1 MNRARLAAPIALG
14 AILLVG
20 QDAYPQ
26 NAATPETLAP
36 KLEEIERSI
45 EATSSARERLSREAA
60 SIERELA
67 QLRQRSIAI
76 AAAIQANEA
85 READVLAR
93 VKALAELEAGQSAA
107 LEQRRIELVALIMAL
122 QRIARQPPES
132 LLLAPESPI
141 DTARRAKLLGHAV
154 PRIEAMAA
162 DLSREVSRLAATRA
176 GLAAERIALADNQ
189 EKLAADRRALATLI
203 ERKGQLHAETA
214 AEQRVAQQRLDRLAR
229 QSGDVRE
236 LIEKLVAERARREA
250 EERRQREEAARL
262 AAERQAAERQAA
274 ERQAAERQAAE
285 RHSALERAAEEAAR
299 RERESAA
306 KRQASLPPPAPSP
319 ALGAPGRLAEP
330 QGQMVQPVRGKVVLG
345 YGQPGDGGQS
355 QRGVT
360 FETRPGAQ
368 VVAPYGGQIAFAGP
382 FRAYGLILIIE
393 HSEGYHSLL
402 AGLGRI
408 DSVVGQWVAAGEPVG
423 AAEESG
429 ASNPRFYVEL
439 RRNGQPIDPLPWLA
453 TLKEKVSG

>member
-1 MNRARLAAPIALG
+1 MSRARLAAPIALG

-20 QDAYPQ
+20 QEAYPQ

-36 KLEEIERSI
+36 NLEEIERSI
-45 EATSSARERLSREAA
+45 EATKSARERLAREAA

-67 QLRQRSIAI
+67 QLRQRSIGI
-76 AAAIQANEA
+76 AAAIQANET

-93 VKALAELEAGQSAA
+93 IEALAELEAGQSAA

-154 PRIEAMAA
+154 PRIEAKAA
-162 DLSREVSRLAATRA
+162 DLSRAVSRLAATRA
-176 GLAAERIALADNQ
+176 GLADERTALANNHD
-189 EKLAADRRALATLI
+189 KLTADRRALATII

-236 LIEKLVAERARREA
+236 LIARLVAERAQREA
-250 EERRQREEAARL
+250 EERRRREVAARL
-262 AAERQAAERQAA
+262 ASEREAAERQAAER
-274 ERQAAERQAAE
+274 R
-285 RHSALERAAEEAAR
+285 SALERAAEEAAR
-299 RERESAA
+299 RERESA
-306 KRQASLPPPAPSP
+306 KRQASLPPPTPSP

-330 QGQMVQPVRGKVVLG
+330 QGQMVPPVRGKVVLG
-345 YGQPGDGGQS
+345 YGQPGDGGQN
-355 QRGVT
+355 QRGAT

-368 VVAPYGGQIAFAGP
+368 VVAPYGGQIAFAGT
-382 FRAYGLILIIE
+382 FRTYGLILIIE

-408 DSVVGQWVAAGEPVG
+408 DTAVGQWVAAGEPVG

-429 ASNPRFYVEL
+429 AVNPRFYVEL

-453 TLKEKVSG
+453 TLKEKESG